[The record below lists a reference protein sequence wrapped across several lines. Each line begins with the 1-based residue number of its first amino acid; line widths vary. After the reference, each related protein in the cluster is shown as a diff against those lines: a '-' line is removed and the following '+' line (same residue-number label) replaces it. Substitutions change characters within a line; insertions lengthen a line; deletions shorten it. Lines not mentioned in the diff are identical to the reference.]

1 VSGERERDSTAKGAA
16 PESAQGAA
24 PDAGVAEV
32 SFNDALA
39 ELESILGR
47 LERDD
52 VDLDRLAVELGR
64 AAELLE
70 VCRRK
75 IRKAELDVSHI
86 VEKLGEDAPR

>member
-1 VSGERERDSTAKGAA
+1 VSGERERGDAAAGSSPALGA
-16 PESAQGAA
+16 
-24 PDAGVAEV
+24 DV

-39 ELESILGR
+39 ELEQILGR

-70 VCRRK
+70 VCRAK
-75 IRKAELDVSHI
+75 IRKAELEVSHI

>member
-1 VSGERERDSTAKGAA
+1 VSDQRG
-16 PESAQGAA
+16 
-24 PDAGVAEV
+24 PDAGAANAQRQAAEV

-39 ELESILGR
+39 ELEQILAR
-47 LERDD
+47 LEHDD
-52 VDLDRLAVELGR
+52 VDLDRLAAELGR

-75 IRKAELDVSHI
+75 IRKAELEVSHI

>member
-1 VSGERERDSTAKGAA
+1 MSAGERAPAGGGPASGAQASA
-16 PESAQGAA
+16 PG
-24 PDAGVAEV
+24 GEV

-39 ELESILGR
+39 ELEQILGR

-52 VDLDRLAVELGR
+52 VDLDRLATELGR

-70 VCRRK
+70 VCRTK
-75 IRKAELDVSHI
+75 IRKAELEVSHI

>member
-1 VSGERERDSTAKGAA
+1 MSGDRDRAAGAEGSTPGLGA
-16 PESAQGAA
+16 
-24 PDAGVAEV
+24 DV

-39 ELESILGR
+39 ELEQILGR

-52 VDLDRLAVELGR
+52 VDLDRLAAELAR

-70 VCRRK
+70 LCRGK
-75 IRKAELDVSHI
+75 IRKAELEVSHI

>member
-1 VSGERERDSTAKGAA
+1 VSDDRERQRAGSAA
-16 PESAQGAA
+16 DPA
-24 PDAGVAEV
+24 PKPGGEV

-39 ELESILGR
+39 ELEQILGR

-52 VDLDRLAVELGR
+52 VDLDRLAAELGR

-70 VCRRK
+70 VCRGK
-75 IRKAELDVSHI
+75 IRKAELEVSHI

>member
-1 VSGERERDSTAKGAA
+1 MSDERQRDGGAKGAA
-16 PESAQGAA
+16 P
-24 PDAGVAEV
+24 DAVAEA

-39 ELESILGR
+39 ELEQILGR

-70 VCRRK
+70 VCRAK
-75 IRKAELDVSHI
+75 IRKAELEVSHI

>member
-1 VSGERERDSTAKGAA
+1 MPAAGAA
-16 PESAQGAA
+16 TGA
-24 PDAGVAEV
+24 AEV

-39 ELESILGR
+39 ELEQILGR

-64 AAELLE
+64 AAELLD
-70 VCRRK
+70 VCRTK
-75 IRKAELDVSHI
+75 IRKAELEVSHI

>member
-1 VSGERERDSTAKGAA
+1 VSGERERG
-16 PESAQGAA
+16 
-24 PDAGVAEV
+24 DAGAGSTPGLAADV

-39 ELESILGR
+39 ELEQILGR

-52 VDLDRLAVELGR
+52 VDLDRLAAELGR

-70 VCRRK
+70 VCRGK
-75 IRKAELDVSHI
+75 IRKAELEVSHI